1 MIFSSNK
8 HKHLVYLVMAI
19 FPFAT
24 HFYIGFQ
31 HILKLDFEF
40 WICLVVC
47 VFASWIFVMK
57 KSNKIAKLIFPVPKY
72 LYVEC
77 LKSFIHKVFFDK
89 NIIKNDSK
97 RLVIFVFNVYKSFFI
112 NIY

>member
-1 MIFSSNK
+1 MFKILFSIFFAISIGVHIYDIFKEESPQYLLHFLYFICYGVCWKMIFSSNK

-31 HILKLDFEF
+31 HILKRDFEF

-47 VFASWIFVMK
+47 VLLPVGFFVMK
-57 KSNKIAKLIFPVPKY
+57 
-72 LYVEC
+72 
-77 LKSFIHKVFFDK
+77 
-89 NIIKNDSK
+89 NDFK
-97 RLVIFVFNVYKSFFI
+97 
-112 NIY
+112 